1 MLTEFGAL
9 IVFWGVLY
17 FAGIKPA
24 IAATVAFIAVDG
36 CYRWWRKLPVTRLY
50 ILTSA
55 LAIGFGC
62 IDLMVATPFM
72 IKFEAVIVNIALG
85 IFFVAGARGEK
96 SLIQEVA
103 EKRLR
108 IPEPRRRALF
118 LPGADAGLGR
128 VFLRQ
133 GSRLSLDRSDPAA
146 GTGARAAHRGRRR
159 EPRLH
164 VRDQSRRTARCSRSA
179 AGSACCRW
187 SRNRHCRPSGS
198 LRPTVPESSALDHR
212 RHAEPVQQRL
222 IAVAAGL
229 GVVSSFGP

>member
-1 MLTEFGAL
+1 MPASLKFLRYVLTEFGAL

-103 EKRLR
+103 EKRSEFPNRADVRYFFRGLTLAWAAYFFVKAAVYLWIGAILPLEQALALR
-108 IPEPRRRALF
+108 TVVGGASLACMFGISLAGRPLFSLCRRLGLLPVVEEPELPALGQ
-118 LPGADAGLGR
+118 PAA
-128 VFLRQ
+128 
-133 GSRLSLDRSDPAA
+133 DRS
-146 GTGARAAHRGRRR
+146 
-159 EPRLH
+159 
-164 VRDQSRRTARCSRSA
+164 
-179 AGSACCRW
+179 
-187 SRNRHCRPSGS
+187 
-198 LRPTVPESSALDHR
+198 
-212 RHAEPVQQRL
+212 
-222 IAVAAGL
+222 
-229 GVVSSFGP
+229 